1 MLFLPKVLAMRI
13 LVFFVL
19 FGMATAQANCIW
31 GKTGHRVTGH
41 IAEKHLTKKARK
53 AISKLL
59 DGHSLAFASTYAD
72 EIKSDRKYSSFTPWH
87 YVNYPLDMQYKDAKK
102 SSLGDLVTAI
112 EKCKQVLSDAKSTR
126 ADKVFYLNFL
136 IHIIGDLHQPL
147 HTGREVDRGG
157 NDIQVQ
163 WFGQGS
169 NLHTVW
175 DSKIIESYKM
185 TYYELADELDRST
198 TKKEKKK
205 IQQGSVIDWLEESHV
220 LAKEIY
226 GSVEV
231 GEGLG
236 YRYTYKY
243 NPVVF
248 KRLKEGGF
256 RLAKVLNDI
265 FS

>member
-1 MLFLPKVLAMRI
+1 MRVI
-13 LVFFVL
+13 LLFVL
-19 FGMATAQANCIW
+19 LCCFTSANANLVW

-41 IAEKHLTKKARK
+41 IAEKHLSKKARK
-53 AISKLL
+53 AIANLL

-87 YVNYPLDMQYKDAKK
+87 YVNYPLDVRYEDAEK
-102 SSLGDLVTAI
+102 SSLGDIVTAI
-112 EKCKQVLSDAKSTR
+112 EKCRQVLRDSKSTR
-126 ADKVFYLNFL
+126 SDKVFYLNFL

-147 HTGREVDRGG
+147 HTGREEDRGG

-169 NLHTVW
+169 NLHKVW
-175 DSKIIESYKM
+175 DSKLIESYKM
-185 TYYELADELDRST
+185 TYYELGDELDRST
-198 TKKEKKK
+198 TKKERKL
-205 IQQGSVIDWLEESHV
+205 IQQGSILDWLEESHV
-220 LAKEIY
+220 LAKDIY
-226 GSVEV
+226 GSVEG
-231 GEGLG
+231 GEQLG
-236 YRYTYKY
+236 YRYTYKF